1 MSKLIVKSGLVF
13 DPLNNINGEVK
24 DILIEDGKIVEKF
37 SSTKN
42 VNEID
47 AKNKTVIPAAID
59 IHTHIA
65 SQQVNWARLLG
76 SKDKTFKKTWQEFT
90 LNKIAI

>member
-65 SQQVNWARLLG
+65 SQQVNWAKIKLLKRHG
-76 SKDKTFKKTWQEFT
+76 KN
-90 LNKIAI
+90 LL

>member
-47 AKNKTVIPAAID
+47 AKNKTVIPAAIEID
-59 IHTHIA
+59 
-65 SQQVNWARLLG
+65 R
-76 SKDKTFKKTWQEFT
+76 
-90 LNKIAI
+90 NKPPHFPQLIPNIKMMADNPIPTRQSSSRGY